1 VRLPEPPLLLVTDRY
16 QARRP
21 LAAIA
26 EMVFEAGCRW
36 ASVREKD
43 LPISEQ
49 IALVAEFRARA
60 RPWGARVTLHGNPND
75 ARAAEAD
82 GVHLSAGGNVPAA
95 RALLGPAALI
105 GLSIHSAGEARVL
118 DPALLDYVIAG
129 PFNESASKP
138 GHLPVLG
145 PEGFKAIVA
154 VSPVPVIAIGGIDAA
169 AAADALT
176 AGAAGIAVMGGI
188 MRAMDPEAEIRAL
201 LTALGASN
209 SQ

>member
-1 VRLPEPPLLLVTDRY
+1 VRLPEPPLLLVTDRH

-26 EMVFEAGCRW
+26 EMAFEAGCRW

-43 LPISEQ
+43 LTVPEQ
-49 IALVAEFRARA
+49 IALLAEIRARA
-60 RPWGARVTLHGNPND
+60 RPWGARVSLHGDPND

-105 GLSIHSAGEARVL
+105 GLSIHSADEARVL
-118 DPALLDYVIAG
+118 DPALVDYVIAG
-129 PFNESASKP
+129 PFHASASKP
-138 GHLPVLG
+138 GHLPALG
-145 PEGFKAIVA
+145 PEGLQAIVA
-154 VSPVPVIAIGGIDAA
+154 VSPVPVIAIGGIDTAA
-169 AAADALT
+169 AAAAIL

-201 LTALGASN
+201 ISALGPPD